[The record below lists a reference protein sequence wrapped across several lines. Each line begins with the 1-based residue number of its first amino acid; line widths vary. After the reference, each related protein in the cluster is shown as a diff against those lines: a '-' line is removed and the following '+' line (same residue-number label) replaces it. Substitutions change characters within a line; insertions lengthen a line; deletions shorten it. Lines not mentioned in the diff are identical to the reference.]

1 MMKYTRQTMNEEGR
15 KGTVEEKGTTNYI
28 QMKVHNHY
36 MITT

>member
-1 MMKYTRQTMNEEGR
+1 MNEEGR
-15 KGTVEEKGTTNYI
+15 KGTVEEKGTDTNYI